1 MAVVFVL
8 LETIVISILT
18 GDTDFPLIIEPE
30 TEFEYP
36 EHLKV
41 MTYEM
46 NSEYDK
52 FPEPK
57 RCTTGEFLFPLFFF
71 ILLKKVHS

>member
-1 MAVVFVL
+1 MAIVFVL

-57 RCTTGEFLFPLFFF
+57 RCKTGEFFLFIFPLLFFLYF
-71 ILLKKVHS
+71 

>member
-1 MAVVFVL
+1 MFLIA
-8 LETIVISILT
+8 E
-18 GDTDFPLIIEPE
+18 GADFPLIIESE
-30 TEFEYP
+30 TQFTYP

-46 NSEYDK
+46 GSEYDR

-57 RCTTGEFLFPLFFF
+57 RCNTGKTF
-71 ILLKKVHS
+71 